1 MAASAKAR
9 FIEDAAARLA
19 EFFKRFGE
27 IFDTQSDVVQA
38 GAAFFD
44 ELGDGGIG
52 ARGFEKFDA
61 GLAGREHGN
70 RDFFDSDGFGMVDR
84 HAEGFLVECQTFGEA
99 ADGDSEMIDFNG
111 HDDFSRTP

>member
-1 MAASAKAR
+1 MAAGAKPR
-9 FIEDAAARLA
+9 FVEDSAARLA
-19 EFFKRFGE
+19 EFFQGFGE
-27 IFDTQSDVVQA
+27 IVDTQSDVVQT

-44 ELGDGGIG
+44 ELGDRGIG

-70 RDFFDSDGFGMVDR
+70 RDLFDSNGFGIDDR
-84 HAEGFLVECQTFGEA
+84 HAEGFLVKCKTFGEA

-111 HDDFSRTP
+111 HEDLSREP